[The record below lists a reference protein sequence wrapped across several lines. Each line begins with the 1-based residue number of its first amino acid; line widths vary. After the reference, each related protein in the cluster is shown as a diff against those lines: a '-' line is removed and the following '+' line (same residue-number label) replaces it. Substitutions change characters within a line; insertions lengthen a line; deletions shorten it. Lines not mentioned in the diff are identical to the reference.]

1 MKALRVLTM
10 LAAVGLALMAG
21 PAWAGDWSRPSVFP
35 HPVDPW
41 SHWGRAQGPV
51 VIAPRVIVPHR
62 GAFVHQ
68 PVWVQGDWGWNGFT
82 WVWVPDYWV
91 R

>member
-1 MKALRVLTM
+1 MKALRVLTIGV
-10 LAAVGLALMAG
+10 AVLMAG
-21 PAWAGDWSRPSVFP
+21 PVGASDWPRPSVFP

-41 SHWGRAQGPV
+41 SHWGRPQAPV
-51 VIAPRVIVPHR
+51 VIAPRVVVPHR

-68 PVWVQGDWGWNGFT
+68 PVWVQGYWGWNGFS
-82 WVWVPDYWV
+82 WVWVPGYWV